1 LRDKIKKKTIKN
13 KFKTKQVA
21 IKRMKIKFVKK
32 KLMDEIELIRK
43 RIKKK

>member
-1 LRDKIKKKTIKN
+1 
-13 KFKTKQVA
+13 
-21 IKRMKIKFVKK
+21 MKIKFVKK